1 MKLSV
6 NVVVALAALSAN
18 AFDSAD
24 WLEQR
29 MLLDREA
36 ERLCAAYAKYGA
48 LSTEAAESI
57 VVPVEGYADGSIKTS
72 VGAKRAQFF
81 LVDGF
86 IWGEGVEV
94 RQFKRDGTIDM
105 KLDAD
110 NCVVDRTTRSGWV
123 EDHAHAE
130 FRDEAVLDGDRV
142 YFSAPEEYLKIYTNT
157 VLRADGK
164 ELRSIRAD
172 YDHQN
177 GVAMFDGAVELRG
190 REGKNEYV
198 LKCDQAFA
206 FISGTNELRR
216 VVALGGVSVKSG
228 DREGSC
234 DRAVFTRRDS
244 KIVMYGDGEGVPARL
259 ADNSKRRS
267 EVEGAR
273 ITFWTDSEQVEV
285 VESKVTIDTKG
296 IKLPKGAKAL

>member
-6 NVVVALAALSAN
+6 NIAVVLAALSAN
-18 AFDSAD
+18 AFDSAE
-24 WLEQR
+24 WLGQR
-29 MLLDREA
+29 ALLDREA
-36 ERLCAAYAKYGA
+36 DRLRAAYAKFSDLA
-48 LSTEAAESI
+48 TEPAETI
-57 VVPVEGYADGSIKTS
+57 IVPVEGYSNGSIKTS
-72 VGAKRAQFF
+72 IAAKRAQFF
-81 LVDGF
+81 LKEGF

-94 RQFKRDGTIDM
+94 RQFKRDGAVDM

-110 NCVVDRTTRSGWV
+110 NCVVDRETRSGWV

-142 YFSAPEEYLKIYTNT
+142 YFSAPEEYLKIFTNT

-164 ELRSIRAD
+164 ELRSVRAD

-177 GVAMFDGAVELRG
+177 GVAMFDGEVELRG

-198 LKCDQAFA
+198 LTAEQAFA

-216 VVALGGVSVKSG
+216 VVVLGGVHVKSG

-244 KIVMYGDGEGVPARL
+244 KIVMYGDGDKVPARL
-259 ADNSKRRS
+259 VDNSKRHS
-267 EVEGAR
+267 EVEGLR

-285 VESKVTIDTKG
+285 VDSKVTIDANG
-296 IKLPKGAKAL
+296 LKLPKGAKGL